1 MNKYSLTKKNKK
13 IIISLMNQMLNELD
27 DFEKEN
33 LLDENDLN
41 LEENLTRAKS
51 SFKEYSS
58 KVDWFIFTLIC
69 LFTLGL
75 IFQLNYNILN

>member
-1 MNKYSLTKKNKK
+1 
-13 IIISLMNQMLNELD
+13 MLNELD

-69 LFTLGL
+69 LFTLGFTL
-75 IFQLNYNILN
+75 KHSTF

>member
-1 MNKYSLTKKNKK
+1 MNKIFPHQKKKK
-13 IIISLMNQMLNELD
+13 IIISLTNQMLNELD

-33 LLDENDLN
+33 LLNENDLN

-75 IFQLNYNILN
+75 T